1 MNILLGVYACEPNN
15 GSEPE
20 VGWQMV
26 NKIANLLP
34 NDNIYAITKRNN
46 KEVIEQEGYP
56 SNVTF
61 FYYEPPKWLT
71 FWKKGGRGIRTYYY
85 IWSYG
90 AALFLKKK
98 NISFDI
104 IHHITFVN
112 DWLPSFYYKLKSK
125 NSRFIW
131 GPIGSNDPISF
142 KFLNTNK
149 LKIQE
154 IVTNSLKLFFRTFD
168 PFFHICKFNADCIIG
183 INKNVKN
190 KLNLGENKYFLA
202 EPAIAVENKFIEQCK
217 KTKEKDSN
225 FSIISVGRLV
235 HIKNFKL
242 SVLAFNKFLKNN
254 PDIKNVKLIL
264 VGDGPDK
271 NLLKEIAISNN
282 IEANVQFVGK
292 VPLND
297 VQNYLSNSNLFFFP
311 TLENAGFVT
320 IEAMANSLPVL
331 AMKYGGPE
339 QFVINNRD
347 EQLVDESL
355 SYDELVNEFAKKI
368 KYFYQNKE
376 ISENIGKQN
385 KQDIIENF
393 TWEAKAQK
401 MLNLYKELLNEKN

>member
-34 NDNIYAITKRNN
+34 DDSIYAITKKNN
-46 KEVIEQEGYP
+46 KESIEKEGYP

-98 NISFDI
+98 NINFAI

-125 NSRFIW
+125 NSKFIW
-131 GPIGSNDPISF
+131 GPNGSNDPISF
-142 KFLNTNK
+142 KFLNTYK
-149 LKIQE
+149 LKAQE
-154 IVTNSLKLFFRTFD
+154 IITNSLKFIFRTFD
-168 PFFHICKFNADCIIG
+168 PFFHICKSNADCIIG

-190 KLNLGENKYFLA
+190 KLKLDKNKYFLA

-217 KTKEKDSN
+217 TIKNKSDIFT
-225 FSIISVGRLV
+225 IISVGRLV

-242 SVLAFNKFLKNN
+242 ILLTFIKFLKNN
-254 PDIKNVKLIL
+254 PSLQNVQLVL

-271 NLLKEIAISNN
+271 NLLQEIAKSNN
-282 IEANVQFVGK
+282 IESNIQFVGK

-297 VQNYLSNSNLFFFP
+297 VQNYLSQSSLFFFP

-339 QFVINNRD
+339 QFVINSRN

-355 SYDELVNEFAKKI
+355 PYDDLINEFAKKI
-368 KYFYQNKE
+368 EYFYNNQEEAK
-376 ISENIGKQN
+376 SIGQQN

-401 MLNLYKELLNEKN
+401 IVDIYKELLNEA